1 MATCIY
7 QIRLPEEQDAEAF
20 AEFMRKE
27 YLPAIEPRGP
37 TRGGR
42 VTEIALLQRLSDA
55 SQESGADNAP
65 EFVLHVHWEGVSA
78 ICRDSWVADQE
89 VLRKLESFGA
99 RVKLLGNYFEH
110 IEVVDYEG

>member
-1 MATCIY
+1 LPTCIY

-27 YLPAIEPRGP
+27 YLPAIEPREP

-42 VTEIALLQRLSDA
+42 VTDLTLLQRLSDA

-65 EFVLHVHWEGVSA
+65 EFVLHVDWEGVLG
-78 ICRDSWVADQE
+78 CRDSWVADQE

-99 RVKLLGNYFEH
+99 SVKLLGNYFEH
-110 IEVVDYEG
+110 IEVEDYEG